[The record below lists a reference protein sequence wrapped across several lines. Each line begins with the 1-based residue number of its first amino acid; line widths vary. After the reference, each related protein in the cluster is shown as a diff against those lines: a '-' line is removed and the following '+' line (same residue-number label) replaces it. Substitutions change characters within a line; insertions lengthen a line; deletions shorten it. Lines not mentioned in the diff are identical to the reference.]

1 VSAVIVFSAV
11 LVLLSGLLADIAVAA
26 LDPRVRLR

>member
-11 LVLLSGLLADIAVAA
+11 LVLLSGLLADITVAA